1 MDHFSSAI
9 HQLDSD
15 GFAVMKNIYTDRET
29 VALLRC
35 IESAESHSDSF
46 RKTNDL
52 FAIRRF
58 LQEVPAIG
66 SLLFTPALRSVVRT
80 IMGQDYFIV
89 KSIYFDKPA
98 ASNWFVAYH
107 QDLTISVAGRK
118 ETAGY
123 GPWRVKPNQFAVQ
136 PPVALL
142 ELNYTI
148 RIHLDDTT
156 ADNGALKV
164 MAGSHAAG
172 IRRTETIDRDRETIC
187 EVPQGGIMLMKPL
200 LFHASG
206 RSSNARQRRVI
217 HLEFSNQALPEG
229 LEWAEKQNL

>member
-1 MDHFSSAI
+1 MDHFSSATN
-9 HQLDSD
+9 QLASD
-15 GFAVMKNIYTDRET
+15 GFAVIRNIYTDQET
-29 VALLRC
+29 GALLRC
-35 IESAESHSDSF
+35 IESAENHSSSF

-58 LQEVPAIG
+58 LQEVPAIR
-66 SLLFTPALRSVVRT
+66 SLLFTPALQSVIHA
-80 IMGQDYFIV
+80 IMGNDYFIV

-107 QDLTISVAGRK
+107 QDLTISVADRK
-118 ETAGY
+118 DTEGY
-123 GPWRVKPNQFAVQ
+123 GPWTVKPNQFAVQ

-142 ELNYTI
+142 ESNYTI

-156 ADNGALKV
+156 VDNGALKII
-164 MAGSHAAG
+164 AGSHATG
-172 IRRTETIDRDRETIC
+172 IRRTETVDRDNETIC
-187 EVPQGGIMLMKPL
+187 EVPKGGIMLMKPL

-217 HLEFSNQALPEG
+217 HLELSNQALPNG